1 MVSLGT
7 WEIVGTSKEDVERM
21 SLPAIESEVPSAV
34 RTKIG
39 GLGEDIEDKL
49 DGVGCQMERST
60 RVKEPWG

>member
-21 SLPAIESEVPSAV
+21 PLPATESEVPSAV

-39 GLGEDIEDKL
+39 GSGEDIEDKL
-49 DGVGCQMERST
+49 
-60 RVKEPWG
+60 